1 MTQFSR
7 AVMDL
12 DLEAAAARLSGGL
25 RDAVKKLRRRG
36 LVVAVSG
43 GIDSACVAALGVVAL
58 GRERVHA
65 LLLPERDSSPESQ
78 ELGAKLCDKLG
89 IAWTVEDIS
98 PILDAA
104 GCYRHR
110 EDAVRSVFPGYEK
123 GMRWKMVL
131 EGDRLETGRLSFFS
145 AVVELPGG
153 ETRSFRLTA
162 QAYLKILAATN
173 FKQRT
178 RKMLEYFHADRLN
191 CAVAGTPNRLEHD
204 QGFFVKLGD
213 GAADVK
219 PIARLY
225 KTQVYALARH
235 LGVIDEIL
243 CRQPTTDTYSLSQ
256 SQEEFY
262 FSVDYR
268 RLDLLMWAKDHGIA
282 PEVAAPEV
290 GMTPEHVRH
299 VYEDIDAKRRV
310 AEYLHAA
317 PMLLEDLDR
326 RS

>member
-1 MTQFSR
+1 VTTFSR
-7 AVMDL
+7 SVLDL
-12 DLEAAAARLSGGL
+12 DLEATAARLSAGL
-25 RDAVKKLRRRG
+25 RDAVAKRLRRRG

-43 GIDSACVAALGVVAL
+43 GIDSACVAALAVRAM

-65 LLLPERDSSPESQ
+65 LLLPERDSSPESTR
-78 ELGAKLCDKLG
+78 LGNELCDALRVER
-89 IAWTVEDIS
+89 TVEDIA
-98 PILDAA
+98 PVLDAL
-104 GCYRHR
+104 GCYRRR
-110 EDAVRSVFPGYEK
+110 EEAVRSVFPGFER

-131 EGDRLETGRLSFFS
+131 GSDRLVEDRISFFS
-145 AVVELPGG
+145 IVVELPGG
-153 ETRSFRLTA
+153 GTRSLRLTPE
-162 QAYLKILAATN
+162 AYLEILAATN

-191 CAVAGTPNRLEHD
+191 YAVAGTPNRLEHD

-235 LGVIDEIL
+235 LGVIGEIL
-243 CRQPTTDTYSLSQ
+243 RREPTTDTYSLSQ

-262 FSVDYR
+262 FSLDHH
-268 RLDLLMWAKDHGIA
+268 RLDLLLWARDHEVS

-290 GMTPEHVRH
+290 AMTPEQVRR
-299 VYEDIDAKRRV
+299 VYQDIDRKRRV

-317 PMLLEDLDR
+317 PIVL
-326 RS
+326 